1 MTSGADR
8 TPAAII
14 ARHLADHQRTIAAL
28 GDLTADLERIA
39 ALMIQALAG
48 GGRIFWLGNGGSA
61 ADSQHLASELVGR
74 FERERPGLAAI
85 ALTTDSSA
93 LTAIGN
99 DYGFEQVF
107 ARQVEALCRPGDLV
121 IGISTSGNSP
131 NVLRALERA
140 RTLGITT
147 AAFSGRDG
155 GRLKDLVEAC
165 LIAPADNTAR
175 IQEAHLLAG
184 HILCEL
190 VEAHFS
196 TVVTAPDSSPALP
209 VSQPAATDP
218 ATPLPDTTVSASPGP
233 TLAATPSRHA
243 AASGPSS
250 AAAPPPTAS
259 SILA

>member
-1 MTSGADR
+1 MTSSAR
-8 TPAAII
+8 RPPAEII

-28 GDLTADLERIA
+28 GDLTDDLERIA
-39 ALMIQALAG
+39 GLMIRALAG

-93 LTAIGN
+93 LTAISN

-140 RTLGITT
+140 RDLGIVT

-155 GRLKDLVEAC
+155 GRLKDLAEAC
-165 LIAPADNTAR
+165 LIAPADSTAR
-175 IQEAHLLAG
+175 IQEVHLLAG
-184 HILCEL
+184 HILCDL
-190 VEAHFS
+190 VEAHFTPDAS
-196 TVVTAPDSSPALP
+196 LGTVTADVSGPFATTSPRQVADTSP
-209 VSQPAATDP
+209 TRGATTPTPSAATGPPLPAGP
-218 ATPLPDTTVSASPGP
+218 ATA
-233 TLAATPSRHA
+233 
-243 AASGPSS
+243 
-250 AAAPPPTAS
+250 
-259 SILA
+259 

>member
-1 MTSGADR
+1 MTSGTPR
-8 TPAAII
+8 SPAAII

-28 GDLTADLERIA
+28 ADLAGDLERIA
-39 ALMIQALAG
+39 GLMIQALTS

-140 RTLGITT
+140 RDLGIAT
-147 AAFSGRDG
+147 AALSGRDG
-155 GRLKDLVEAC
+155 GCLKDLAEAC

-184 HILCEL
+184 HILCDL
-190 VEAHFS
+190 VEAHFAALS
-196 TVVTAPDSSPALP
+196 PPPPPSPA
-209 VSQPAATDP
+209 
-218 ATPLPDTTVSASPGP
+218 
-233 TLAATPSRHA
+233 
-243 AASGPSS
+243 
-250 AAAPPPTAS
+250 TARG
-259 SILA
+259 

>member
-1 MTSGADR
+1 VTSSAR
-8 TPAAII
+8 RPPAEII

-28 GDLTADLERIA
+28 GDLTDDLERIA
-39 ALMIQALAG
+39 GLMIRALAG

-140 RTLGITT
+140 RDLGIVT

-155 GRLKDLVEAC
+155 GRLKDLAEAC
-165 LIAPADNTAR
+165 LIAPADSTAR
-175 IQEAHLLAG
+175 IQEVHLLAG
-184 HILCEL
+184 HILCDL
-190 VEAHFS
+190 VEAHFTPDAS
-196 TVVTAPDSSPALP
+196 LGTVTADVSGPVATTSPRLVADTSPTRGATTPKPSAGTGPPLP
-209 VSQPAATDP
+209 ADP
-218 ATPLPDTTVSASPGP
+218 ATA
-233 TLAATPSRHA
+233 
-243 AASGPSS
+243 
-250 AAAPPPTAS
+250 
-259 SILA
+259 

>member
-1 MTSGADR
+1 VTSGPLQP
-8 TPAAII
+8 PAEII

-28 GDLTADLERIA
+28 MDLAGDLERIA
-39 ALMIQALAG
+39 GLMINALAG

-99 DYGFEQVF
+99 DYGFDQVF

-131 NVLRALERA
+131 NVLRALEKA
-140 RTLGITT
+140 RDMGIAT
-147 AAFSGRDG
+147 AALTGRDG
-155 GRLKDLVEAC
+155 GHLKELADAS
-165 LIAPADNTAR
+165 LIAPAANTAR

-184 HILCEL
+184 HILCDL
-190 VEAHFS
+190 VEAHF
-196 TVVTAPDSSPALP
+196 TATATAPGLVRAAPVPPVSVAADLALTLPITADPAPPKSVAAGAPSPAALE
-209 VSQPAATDP
+209 SG
-218 ATPLPDTTVSASPGP
+218 SAP
-233 TLAATPSRHA
+233 RRD
-243 AASGPSS
+243 S
-250 AAAPPPTAS
+250 APISTAM
-259 SILA
+259 A